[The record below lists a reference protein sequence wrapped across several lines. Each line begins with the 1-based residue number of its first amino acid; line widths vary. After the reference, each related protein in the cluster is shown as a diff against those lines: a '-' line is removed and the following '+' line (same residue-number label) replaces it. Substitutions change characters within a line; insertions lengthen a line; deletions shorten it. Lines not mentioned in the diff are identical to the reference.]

1 MKVAEYVGGILT
13 RIIINK
19 KENKDS
25 GQESIDPKPEADRE
39 LSLRWYFAEHYLLCT
54 DERVGRS
61 FP

>member
-1 MKVAEYVGGILT
+1 MAGILT

-19 KENKDS
+19 KENKDG
-25 GQESIDPKPEADRE
+25 GQGSIDPKPEADRE